1 MAANQ
6 ARCYADLGNDE
17 LCMEIVAELGHRCA
31 AHTWVEPPPIQRIP
45 IRILN
50 PEVPVPEPVE
60 PERPLRRREPP
71 PDHLRCVG
79 IKRNGERCACKR
91 KLGSDRCG
99 THQAAAR
106 PVEACTGIG
115 ANGDRC
121 IKPGKFNGLCAVHNR
136 RRIQNEIYAS
146 NLAWEP
152 FDSTELRDI
161 INVKKMEQRVRLHR
175 LNVMHRQMALAL
187 TPDLVVEYN
196 NLTMEYNAI
205 RTQFP
210 RLRTAVNRNLAR
222 LPAEPLVGSLEEIA
236 ARARQR
242 VEAVIHDFEEA
253 DGLRRRLM
261 DLRVGNVQRDNPLAA
276 FANDRQN
283 VHTTETNA
291 MVRNVNIRLQDVSP
305 TADPLREIAWEWNSA
320 SLGTPQQRHNV
331 RADMT
336 HWYNEPS
343 VSTLN
348 DFAYKNMLDRV
359 WGLINASGHRAD
371 MIVRL
376 WEECVDAVG
385 MCAAGH
391 LTRLANAV
399 QGFDESAAPVLEESR
414 SERLQTAMSQI
425 SELEPAEREQAA
437 RRIFAELGVEG
448 DAQRPWLEALEVV

>member
-1 MAANQ
+1 MA
-6 ARCYADLGNDE
+6 
-17 LCMEIVAELGHRCA
+17 
-31 AHTWVEPPPIQRIP
+31 IQLTP
-45 IRILN
+45 
-50 PEVPVPEPVE
+50 
-60 PERPLRRREPP
+60 
-71 PDHLRCVG
+71 
-79 IKRNGERCACKR
+79 
-91 KLGSDRCG
+91 
-99 THQAAAR
+99 
-106 PVEACTGIG
+106 
-115 ANGDRC
+115 
-121 IKPGKFNGLCAVHNR
+121 
-136 RRIQNEIYAS
+136 
-146 NLAWEP
+146 
-152 FDSTELRDI
+152 
-161 INVKKMEQRVRLHR
+161 
-175 LNVMHRQMALAL
+175 ALAA
-187 TPDLVVEYN
+187 DFN
-196 NLTMEYNAI
+196 NLEMEYNAI
-205 RTQFP
+205 RNQLP
-210 RLRTAVNRNLAR
+210 RLRRVVNLNLTR
-222 LPAEPLVGSLEEIA
+222 LPAEPLVGTLEEIA

-291 MVRNVNIRLQDVSP
+291 MVRNVNIRLQEVSP
-305 TADPLREIAWEWNSA
+305 TVDPLREIAWEWNAA

-359 WGLINASGHRAD
+359 WGLISASRHRAD